1 MHYIHIT
8 YILHTYYIHITYQ
21 MAGIDLFNGLVDEL
35 DDISKIITDGKYL
48 SLMNKLSAIRLQYI
62 KDIACIDTCDCI
74 PGGNIFCV
82 DNFAKFIICKNLDY
96 ILEEVPILHN
106 LIILKGLPNST
117 YEFLNDPNQ
126 ITNESIETN
135 ETFIKITNHFIPCK
149 IHFEPI
155 NVDTKYIHDS
165 IEGIKIQK
173 IINILISFMHNIS
186 GNFRQILIGIAIFD
200 YNFKHFGF
208 MMEPNRYKYLEASYN
223 KLYELTES
231 VDIEASKSLYI
242 LIIKKICN
250 IHENPFNLFQQNMTP
265 YYSHAFNIE
274 QNRLQLVFVNAV
286 QAFTDSV
293 NAEHPDNVDTAEHP
307 DNVDTAEHPDNVDNT
322 EILLEYYKNY
332 IIIPDEDG
340 ILSNEDIRWND
351 HVMLLAQ
358 VGDSITEQD
367 LILLHPDPQYRS
379 ITRDETIISNRILN
393 RFYD

>member
-1 MHYIHIT
+1 
-8 YILHTYYIHITYQ
+8 
-21 MAGIDLFNGLVDEL
+21 
-35 DDISKIITDGKYL
+35 
-48 SLMNKLSAIRLQYI
+48 
-62 KDIACIDTCDCI
+62 
-74 PGGNIFCV
+74 
-82 DNFAKFIICKNLDY
+82 
-96 ILEEVPILHN
+96 
-106 LIILKGLPNST
+106 
-117 YEFLNDPNQ
+117 
-126 ITNESIETN
+126 
-135 ETFIKITNHFIPCK
+135 
-149 IHFEPI
+149 
-155 NVDTKYIHDS
+155 
-165 IEGIKIQK
+165 
-173 IINILISFMHNIS
+173 
-186 GNFRQILIGIAIFD
+186 
-200 YNFKHFGF
+200 
-208 MMEPNRYKYLEASYN
+208 
-223 KLYELTES
+223 
-231 VDIEASKSLYI
+231 
-242 LIIKKICN
+242 
-250 IHENPFNLFQQNMTP
+250 MTP

-307 DNVDTAEHPDNVDNT
+307 DNVDTAEHPDNVDTAEHHDNVDTAEHPDNVDNT